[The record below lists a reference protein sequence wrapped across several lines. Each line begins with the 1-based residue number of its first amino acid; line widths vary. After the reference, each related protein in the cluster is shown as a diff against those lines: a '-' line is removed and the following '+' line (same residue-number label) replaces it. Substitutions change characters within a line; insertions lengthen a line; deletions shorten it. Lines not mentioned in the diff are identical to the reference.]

1 MIGPLSYI
9 GGKNRLASRLVQL
22 FPEHQTYVEP
32 FCGGA
37 QVFFRKGLAP
47 AEILNDLNED
57 IFNFL
62 RICQLHHEELIRY
75 LRYAVVSRRWFGLF
89 EKIPPETLT
98 DIQRA
103 ARFFFLQKNCYGGLV
118 RRRNFCV
125 SVQDNSN
132 YNPEALPEL
141 IGRVHERLLHVQ
153 LECLPYQDI
162 LRKYDRPFAFFYLDP
177 PYFNKPYYKF
187 NFTEQD
193 YMELADRLKLLKGKF
208 LMSLNDTPEIRR
220 IFSAFN
226 ISTIQLVYTARKN
239 AGKKYTELLI
249 SNYTLPSV
257 ASNEKKLKDER
268 AEISRQSVRSSGT
281 AA

>member
-1 MIGPLSYI
+1 
-9 GGKNRLASRLVQL
+9 
-22 FPEHQTYVEP
+22 
-32 FCGGA
+32 
-37 QVFFRKGLAP
+37 VFFRKEP
-47 AEILNDLNED
+47 SKVEILNDLNED

-62 RICQLHHEELIRY
+62 RVCQLHHEELVRY
-75 LRYAVVSRRWFGLF
+75 LRYAVVSRSLFDLF
-89 EKIPPETLT
+89 EKTEPHTLT

-125 SVQDNSN
+125 SVEDRSN
-132 YNPEALPEL
+132 YNPEKNPDL
-141 IGRVHERLLHVQ
+141 ITRTHERLLHVQ
-153 LECLPYQDI
+153 LECLPYQDV
-162 LRKYDRPFAFFYLDP
+162 LRKFDRTLTFFYLDP

-193 YMELADRLKLLKGKF
+193 YIELADRLKLLKGKF

-226 ISTIQLVYTARKN
+226 ISTIQLVYTARKK

-249 SNYTLPSV
+249 SNYILPPV
-257 ASNEKKLKDER
+257 ASNEKKLKAER